1 VTLLTVYDRVNADRD
16 YYREVMRTDKDTW
29 DINSSVGVTALAVA
43 ASRAG
48 ESARPDG
55 LINDPYAAV
64 FMTAAAKLPN
74 HPDGYEPLAAKLQ
87 PYLAVRTRFFDQFF
101 ADATEA
107 GVEQAVIL
115 ASGLDAR
122 PWRAT
127 MPPRTFEIDVP
138 LVLEFKLQVLR
149 DAGATTRGEHTPVAV
164 DLREDWGTALIDAG
178 FSPKL
183 RTAWLAE
190 GLLPFLPSTAQEG
203 LFTVV
208 DKLSAPGSVLA
219 AEQFL
224 DAMRNFADI
233 PNMAEAVGNLGV
245 DVPDLTF
252 DEDGI
257 DPATWF
263 AERGWQSEQLVS
275 TDVATSYG
283 RSFDDDLPVKG
294 AFYVTARKS

>member
-1 VTLLTVYDRVNADRD
+1 MHDCVNADRD

-48 ESARPDG
+48 ETARPDG
-55 LINDPYAAV
+55 LISDPYAAV
-64 FMTAAAKLPN
+64 FLAAAAALPN
-74 HPDGYEPLAAKLQ
+74 HPGGYHSLAVTLQ
-87 PYLAVRTRFFDQFF
+87 PYMAVRTRFFDQFF
-101 ADATEA
+101 ADAAEA

-122 PWRAT
+122 PWRAA
-127 MPPRTFEIDVP
+127 MPARTFEIDLP
-138 LVLEFKLQVLR
+138 LVLDFKLQVLR

-164 DLREDWGTALIDAG
+164 DLREDWGAALIDAG

-224 DAMRNFADI
+224 DTMRNFADFPDI
-233 PNMAEAVGNLGV
+233 AEAVDKLGV
-245 DVPDLTF
+245 DVPDLIF
-252 DEDGI
+252 DEDAI
-257 DPATWF
+257 DALAWF
-263 AERGWQSEQLVS
+263 AERGWQSEQFGSV
-275 TDVATSYG
+275 DVAAGYG
-283 RSFDDDLPVKG
+283 RAFDDDLPVKN
-294 AFYVTARKS
+294 AFYVTARKG

>member
-1 VTLLTVYDRVNADRD
+1 
-16 YYREVMRTDKDTW
+16 MRTDKDTW

-55 LINDPYAAV
+55 LISDPYAAV
-64 FMTAAAKLPN
+64 FLAAAAALPN
-74 HPDGYEPLAAKLQ
+74 HPDGYQSIAATLQ

-127 MPPRTFEIDVP
+127 MPARTFEIDLP
-138 LVLEFKLQVLR
+138 LVLEFKLKVLR

-164 DLREDWGTALIDAG
+164 DLRDDWGTALIDAG

-190 GLLPFLPSTAQEG
+190 GLLPFLPTSAQES

-224 DAMRNFADI
+224 DTMRNFADI
-233 PNMAEAVGNLGV
+233 PAMAEAVDKLGV
-245 DVPDLTF
+245 DVPDLIF
-252 DEDGI
+252 DEDAI
-257 DPATWF
+257 DAAAWF
-263 AERGWQSEQLVS
+263 AQRGWQSEQLGS

-283 RSFDDDLPVKG
+283 RSFDDDLPVKS
-294 AFYVTARKS
+294 AFYITAGKN

>member
-1 VTLLTVYDRVNADRD
+1 MTLLTVYDHVNADRH

-48 ESARPDG
+48 ETARPDG
-55 LINDPYAAV
+55 MISDPYAAV
-64 FMTAAAKLPN
+64 FLAAAAELPN
-74 HPDGYEPLAAKLQ
+74 HPDGYQSIAATLQ
-87 PYLAVRTRFFDQFF
+87 PYLAVRTRFFDRFF

-127 MPPRTFEIDVP
+127 MPPRTFEIDLP
-138 LVLEFKLQVLR
+138 LVLEFKRQVLR
-149 DAGATTRGEHTPVAV
+149 DAGARPGGEHTPVAV
-164 DLREDWGTALIDAG
+164 DLREDWGAALIDAG

-190 GLLPFLPSTAQEG
+190 GLLPFLPSAAQEG
-203 LFTVV
+203 LFAVV
-208 DKLSAPGSVLA
+208 DKLSAPGSVIA

-224 DAMRNFADI
+224 ETMRNFADV
-233 PNMAEAVGNLGV
+233 PAMVEAVDKLGV
-245 DVPDLTF
+245 DVPDLIF
-252 DEDGI
+252 DEDPI
-257 DPATWF
+257 DAAAWF
-263 AERGWQSEQLVS
+263 AERGWPSEQFDS
-275 TDVATSYG
+275 ADVAVTYG
-283 RSFDDDLPVKG
+283 RAFDDDLPVKG